1 MYRWSD
7 ISIMY
12 FESLQKLN
20 TIDDNYALDEVFET
34 HSELNPQLFD
44 GLLLKE
50 EIRQQLLKIADTF
63 VESIQEDNV
72 PIHVL
77 DYWLVGSNA
86 QYNYSA
92 SSDID
97 VHAIV
102 DTDSVAGTPYLLNLL
117 YDYIKSNFNNK
128 YDIMVKGHE
137 VELYIEDVKSGAIT
151 DGIYSLKQDKWIKE
165 PSKVEHKSIDITDT
179 QLWKDTY
186 SRYEELDD
194 TDCAEFL
201 DNLHLM
207 RKMSLA
213 QDGEWGEG

>member
-1 MYRWSD
+1 
-7 ISIMY
+7 MY

-20 TIDDNYALDEVFET
+20 MIEDEYTLEEVFET
-34 HSELNPQLFD
+34 HSELNPKLFD

-50 EIRQQLLKIADTF
+50 EIRHQLLKIADTF

-97 VHAIV
+97 VHVIV

-137 VELYIEDVKSGAIT
+137 VELYIEDVKSGAVT

-165 PSKVEHKSIDITDT
+165 PSKVEPKSIDITQT
-179 QLWKDTY
+179 QLW
-186 SRYEELDD
+186 
-194 TDCAEFL
+194 
-201 DNLHLM
+201 
-207 RKMSLA
+207 
-213 QDGEWGEG
+213 